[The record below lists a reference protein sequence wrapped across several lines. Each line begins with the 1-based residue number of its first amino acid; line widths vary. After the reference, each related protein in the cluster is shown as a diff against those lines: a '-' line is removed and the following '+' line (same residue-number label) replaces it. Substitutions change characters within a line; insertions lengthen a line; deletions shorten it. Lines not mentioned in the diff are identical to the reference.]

1 MKIFV
6 WRHNKTY
13 HSHSMIEEPCIQ
25 NEFYLD
31 ALAIVMANDIEEA
44 LELLAARNDGWR
56 VDDLRNL
63 SPKIYDMDQADIIFT
78 HVHGSIAEQ
87 EVKHGKNN

>member
-13 HSHSMIEEPCIQ
+13 HSHSMIEEPCVN

-31 ALAIVMANDIEEA
+31 ALAIVVAENLEDA
-44 LELLAARNDGWR
+44 LQQLAAKKQGWR
-56 VDDLRNL
+56 VEDLRNL
-63 SPKIYDMDQADIIFT
+63 PCQVYPVDQSGVIFT
-78 HVHGSIAEQ
+78 ELRGGIDHL
-87 EVKHGKNN
+87 